1 MRARDRPC
9 EEINEEQNDVG
20 APQQKPVG
28 ENKLKHP
35 RRPRVAVLALAL
47 ASMFPASLFN
57 AADAADPDVNEFTVK
72 AAYISKFG
80 GFIRWP
86 EGAFSSDT
94 SPITICVMGDSPVGS
109 VLAKSAS
116 RPIGNRPV
124 AIRTIKAF
132 APGSGCHIL
141 YAGDSNA
148 ERISQI
154 LKAARGSSVL
164 TVTDVIGAEA
174 GAPVINFVMKENHVR
189 FEIDEGAASD
199 NGLTISSQ
207 LLGLAVSVK
216 TRG

>member
-1 MRARDRPC
+1 MR
-9 EEINEEQNDVG
+9 EINVEQNVVG
-20 APQQKPVG
+20 ARQQKPAG
-28 ENKLKHP
+28 GNKLKNARLP
-35 RRPRVAVLALAL
+35 RAAVLALAT
-47 ASMFPASLFN
+47 ASIFMASIFN
-57 AADAADPDVNEFTVK
+57 VADAAAPDVNEFTVK

-86 EGAFSSDT
+86 EGAFSSET
-94 SPITICVMGDSPVGS
+94 SPITICVMGDSPVGNA
-109 VLAKSAS
+109 LTKTAS

-124 AIRTIKAF
+124 AVRTIKAF

-141 YAGDSNA
+141 YAGDANA
-148 ERISQI
+148 ERISQT
-154 LKAARGSSVL
+154 LKAARGSNVL
-164 TVTDVIGAEA
+164 TVTDIASPEA

-216 TRG
+216 TGG